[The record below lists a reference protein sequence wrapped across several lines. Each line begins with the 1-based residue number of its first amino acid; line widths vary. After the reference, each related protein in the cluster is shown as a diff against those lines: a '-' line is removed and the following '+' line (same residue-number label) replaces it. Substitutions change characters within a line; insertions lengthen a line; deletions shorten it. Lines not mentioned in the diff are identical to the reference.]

1 MQKSFEAK
9 YSLGMDNHNFSS
21 GIDAFKQQKKKGGRK
36 KIEIKKI
43 EKSSNKQVTF
53 SKRRTGLFK
62 KASELCLLCNASMAI
77 IVFSPA
83 EKLFCFGH
91 PDLEGIVESY
101 LRGDKVF
108 QPLESRERSVS
119 YEECNKQYE
128 EATKKLELEKKN
140 LRETDTLV
148 NGFNRRWWEDPIDQ
162 MSETELEQ
170 FMVSVYELRRKLA
183 ERGGELLMQAM
194 L

>member
-1 MQKSFEAK
+1 MENLSFPLVMN
-9 YSLGMDNHNFSS
+9 SLNFSS
-21 GIDAFKQQKKKGGRK
+21 GTDAFKQQKKKAGRK

-43 EKSSNKQVTF
+43 EKSTNMQVTF

-62 KASELCLLCNASMAI
+62 KASELCILCDVSVAI

-101 LRGDKVF
+101 LQGAKVF
-108 QPLESRERSVS
+108 VPLESRERSVS

-128 EATKKLELEKKN
+128 EAMKKLELEKKN
-140 LRETDTLV
+140 LK
-148 NGFNRRWWEDPIDQ
+148 
-162 MSETELEQ
+162 ETETV
-170 FMVSVYELRRKLA
+170 F
-183 ERGGELLMQAM
+183 RGVTEVGGRTLLIR
-194 L
+194 

>member
-1 MQKSFEAK
+1 MENPSFP
-9 YSLGMDNHNFSS
+9 LGMNNHSFSS
-21 GIDAFKQQKKKGGRK
+21 DIDAFKQQKKKAGRK

-62 KASELCLLCNASMAI
+62 KASELCILCNVNIAI

-91 PDLEGIVESY
+91 PDFDGIVESY
-101 LRGDKVF
+101 LKGSKVF
-108 QPLESRERSVS
+108 DPPESRERSSVS

-128 EATKKLELEKKN
+128 EAMKNLELEKKN
-140 LRETDTLV
+140 LRETETLV
-148 NGFNRRWWEDPIDQ
+148 NKGCNRRWWEDPIDQ
-162 MSETELEQ
+162 MSQSELEQ

-183 ERGGELLMQAM
+183 ERGGELLMQSM
-194 L
+194 I